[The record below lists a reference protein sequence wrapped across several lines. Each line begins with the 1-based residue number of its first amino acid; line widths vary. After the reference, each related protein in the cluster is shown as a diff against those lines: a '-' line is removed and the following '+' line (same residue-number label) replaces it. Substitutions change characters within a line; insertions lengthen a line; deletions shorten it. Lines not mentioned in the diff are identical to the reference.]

1 MSEERVKA
9 VYLAETPYSL
19 ERVALTRLPTRTF
32 GTLMGLEPGLAA
44 LSGMLFLG
52 EHLTLV
58 QWLALLSII
67 AASVGST
74 LTMKR
79 EAQIKNVDIN

>member
-1 MSEERVKA
+1 MS
-9 VYLAETPYSL
+9 
-19 ERVALTRLPTRTF
+19 
-32 GTLMGLEPGLAA
+32 MEPGLAA

-67 AASVGST
+67 AASIGST
-74 LTMKR
+74 LTIKR
-79 EAQIKNVDIN
+79 EPQITSVDVN